1 MNNIEN
7 ESGVDPAQPP
17 IRLDHFLQMCG
28 VLTGGQAKQLI
39 QSGRVS
45 LNGEIE
51 TRRKKKLV
59 VGDLISVDGE
69 EFEVSF
75 EEEDEE
81 GREDEGKEEEEIGK
95 D

>member
-1 MNNIEN
+1 MNNIES
-7 ESGVDPAQPP
+7 EPGVDPAQPP
-17 IRLDHFLQMCG
+17 IRFDHFLQMCG

-75 EEEDEE
+75 EEEEPTEE
-81 GREDEGKEEEEIGK
+81 PENP
-95 D
+95 